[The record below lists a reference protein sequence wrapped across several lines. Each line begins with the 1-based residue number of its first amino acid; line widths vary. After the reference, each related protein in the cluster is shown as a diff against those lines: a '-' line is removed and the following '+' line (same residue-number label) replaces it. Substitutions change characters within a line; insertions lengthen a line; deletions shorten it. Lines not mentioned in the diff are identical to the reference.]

1 MKILHSA
8 DWHLGRYLH
17 GASLLED
24 QRLILD
30 QFFDLARTEQVDV
43 VVIAGD
49 IYDRAIPPSE
59 AVALLD
65 SVLTRLVVDAGIPT
79 IVIAGNHDSAERIGF
94 GGRIFAQ
101 RGLTLRGTLNNL
113 SPVVLSDAHGE
124 VAFHPLP
131 YVEPLFARHLPGGE
145 DVTDHQ
151 AAMTHL
157 MSLLKAQRVPGQ
169 RNVLVGH
176 AFVTGG
182 SESDSERPLSVG
194 GSGRVGAD
202 SFDGFDF
209 VALGHL
215 HRPQSIGSDRIQ
227 YSGSLLKYSFNE
239 VDQAKSV
246 SLVELGADGVPVTK
260 RVALK
265 PRRDLRII
273 TGTLVELLGQPDA
286 VLSRD
291 DYLCAQLTD
300 TSPVL
305 EPMLRLR
312 EVYPNILDMQLARQ
326 AEGQVGAISGG
337 DHRQRKPED
346 LFRAFHRDMLGEEI
360 SPQALDVFNQ
370 SVQSLAGES
379 QGRPS

>member
-1 MKILHSA
+1 
-8 DWHLGRYLH
+8 
-17 GASLLED
+17 
-24 QRLILD
+24 
-30 QFFDLARTEQVDV
+30 
-43 VVIAGD
+43 
-49 IYDRAIPPSE
+49 
-59 AVALLD
+59 
-65 SVLTRLVVDAGIPT
+65 
-79 IVIAGNHDSAERIGF
+79 
-94 GGRIFAQ
+94 
-101 RGLTLRGTLNNL
+101 
-113 SPVVLSDAHGE
+113 
-124 VAFHPLP
+124 
-131 YVEPLFARHLPGGE
+131 
-145 DVTDHQ
+145 
-151 AAMTHL
+151 MTHL

-246 SLVELGADGVPVTK
+246 SLVELGADAVPVTR

-273 TGTLVELLGQPDA
+273 TGTLDELLVQPDA

-291 DYLCAQLTD
+291 DYLSAQLTD

-305 EPMLRLR
+305 DPMLRLR

-326 AEGQVGAISGG
+326 AEGQVGALSGG

-346 LFRAFHRDMLGEEI
+346 LFRAFHLDMLGEEI

-379 QGRPS
+379 QGHPS

>member
-24 QRLILD
+24 QRLILE
-30 QFFDLARTEQVDV
+30 QFVDLARSEQVDV

-151 AAMTHL
+151 SAMTHL

-227 YSGSLLKYSFNE
+227 YSGS
-239 VDQAKSV
+239 
-246 SLVELGADGVPVTK
+246 
-260 RVALK
+260 RVAGRTRRRRCAGDQTRGPQAQARPAHHHRHAGRVARPARRRPE
-265 PRRDLRII
+265 PRRLPQCSAHRHQP
-273 TGTLVELLGQPDA
+273 GVRPDA
-286 VLSRD
+286 
-291 DYLCAQLTD
+291 A
-300 TSPVL
+300 
-305 EPMLRLR
+305 
-312 EVYPNILDMQLARQ
+312 A
-326 AEGQVGAISGG
+326 A
-337 DHRQRKPED
+337 
-346 LFRAFHRDMLGEEI
+346 
-360 SPQALDVFNQ
+360 
-370 SVQSLAGES
+370 
-379 QGRPS
+379 